1 MFVWIPRPRCEIKL
15 SMKFEFT
22 FLGISSGFIG
32 AYNSHLNELQFQL
45 NSHNTRSGK
54 TKREQLN

>member
-15 SMKFEFT
+15 SMKFEF
-22 FLGISSGFIG
+22 LGISSGFIG
-32 AYNSHLNELQFQL
+32 AYNSHYKELQFQL